1 MKIIN
6 SYSGSYIICRFPF
19 FATKWTK
26 LSYSYRYHRL
36 KYIMLREWED
46 KPQTGRKYLQNTH
59 LIKDYYTK
67 YTKNP
72 NFNNKKMNMIKR
84 WAKNLYRQLTKDVYM
99 HKKRCSHHTSLWNF
113 KLKQWDSTTYL
124 LEWQESKTLTTLNA
138 GKDEELFIH
147 ELSFING
154 GNAKCYSHV
163 GRQLWQLLRK
173 LNIFLSYR

>member
-1 MKIIN
+1 MRMTNFLDTTPKAWSMKEKIDKLHLIKIKN
-6 SYSGSYIICRFPF
+6 SRSVEG
-19 FATKWTK
+19 
-26 LSYSYRYHRL
+26 LSI
-36 KYIMLREWED
+36 KWED

>member
-1 MKIIN
+1 MKN
-6 SYSGSYIICRFPF
+6 FEHKTGKNICLWCDSRFH
-19 FATKWTK
+19 KQLIW
-26 LSYSYRYHRL
+26 LN
-36 KYIMLREWED
+36 I
-46 KPQTGRKYLQNTH
+46 RKKGE
-59 LIKDYYTK
+59 IKMQSEALNRHFSK
-67 YTKNP
+67 ENVQVVK
-72 NFNNKKMNMIKR
+72 
-84 WAKNLYRQLTKDVYM
+84 M